1 MEPAIAIMQPYFF
14 PYIGYFQLINAVNKF
29 VFYDDVNFIKRGWI
43 NRNKI
48 LINNQSNYF
57 TIPCK
62 DVSQNKLINQIG
74 HALNDRSREKL
85 LKKVSLSYRNA
96 PFFNSVFPIIE
107 KVVRF
112 KSNLISDLAIES
124 VETTCNYL
132 KLHTSFEISSK
143 KYNNRDLDRADRLID
158 ICNIEGIKHY
168 INPESG
174 KTLYEKSYFS
184 KRGITLS
191 FLKTGDVRY
200 KQFQNDFIQRLSI
213 IDVMMFNSPE
223 EIRANLL
230 PDFKLI

>member
-96 PFFNSVFPIIE
+96 PFFN
-107 KVVRF
+107 
-112 KSNLISDLAIES
+112 
-124 VETTCNYL
+124 
-132 KLHTSFEISSK
+132 
-143 KYNNRDLDRADRLID
+143 
-158 ICNIEGIKHY
+158 
-168 INPESG
+168 
-174 KTLYEKSYFS
+174 
-184 KRGITLS
+184 
-191 FLKTGDVRY
+191 
-200 KQFQNDFIQRLSI
+200 
-213 IDVMMFNSPE
+213 
-223 EIRANLL
+223 
-230 PDFKLI
+230 